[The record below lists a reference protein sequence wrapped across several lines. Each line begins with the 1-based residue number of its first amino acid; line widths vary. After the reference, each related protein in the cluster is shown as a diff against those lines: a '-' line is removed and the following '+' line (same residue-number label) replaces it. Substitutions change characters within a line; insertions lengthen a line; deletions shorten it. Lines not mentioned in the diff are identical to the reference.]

1 MKLNKLYESILAF
14 AGIHVDDKGYAY
26 TLYKTHRE
34 PFHVKGMPLALPY
47 TENLKNF
54 QPGEMIIFHPLSENI
69 AQGESEI
76 IEKLRYAINIKLNY
90 TFGLIAQSLLLI
102 VHNVAMH
109 KKLSPDQTDLVIDLS
124 SVDQT
129 SMEKFTSLMLAS
141 IKSSPDSCFL
151 NLFLKRGARVFDKKY
166 SRAGIV
172 NFNLYN
178 ELKEDKETVAGVKL
192 RAKDRE
198 LFLQLYR
205 YIFPNIDKAQS
216 YDYGSESHTAP
227 FLDAL
232 MKTALNLAGRF
243 NDLLELFSNEI
254 DMADQLVFDADW
266 VSYFDNLDAL
276 LPEIRR
282 IPMQQGNEGRLADAP
297 AAAPQAL
304 QTPAGP
310 VTYVPPAYPSPVQN
324 EPMVSRPSAQAPTQG
339 QSGLVKSANG
349 ALDFTANVIQK
360 QAARGYGVQPQY
372 APPPFQ
378 NQAAMPQQGY
388 PNPGYPPVGFQQPGA
403 YPPPMNPAYQAPGA
417 YPPPGY
423 PQQGFPQ
430 QGYPQQGFPQQQYIP
445 PNPTFMPPNPVVA
458 QQMGFAPS
466 NGFANVYATQGGYP
480 PQMQYNPAMMQQGWN
495 QQPAYNPMQQP
506 AALR

>member
-1 MKLNKLYESILAF
+1 MKLNILYEAILAF
-14 AGIHVDDKGYAY
+14 AGIHVDDKGFAY

-34 PFHVKGMPLALPY
+34 PFQVKGLPLALPY

-54 QPGEMIIFHPLSENI
+54 QPGEMVIFHPLSENI

-90 TFGLIAQSLLLI
+90 TFGLMAQSLLLI
-102 VHNVAMH
+102 VHNVASH
-109 KKLSPDQTDLVIDLS
+109 KKLTPDQTDLVIDLN

-141 IKSSPDSCFL
+141 IKSAPDSCFL
-151 NLFLKRGARVFDKKY
+151 NIFLKRGARVHDKKY

-192 RAKDRE
+192 RSKDKE

-232 MKTALNLAGRF
+232 MKTGLNIAGRF
-243 NDLLELFSNEI
+243 NDLLELFENEI
-254 DMADQLVFDADW
+254 DSADQLVFNADW
-266 VSYFDNLDAL
+266 VSDFDNLDAL

-282 IPMQQGNEGRLADAP
+282 IPMQQGNEGRMAESPAP
-297 AAAPQAL
+297 VSQAL
-304 QTPAGP
+304 QTPTGP
-310 VTYVPPAYPSPVQN
+310 VAYTPPAYPSPVQT
-324 EPMVSRPSAQAPTQG
+324 EQMPSRPSAQAPTQG
-339 QSGLVKSANG
+339 PSGPLKTENG
-349 ALDFTANVIQK
+349 GIDFTANMIQK
-360 QAARGYGVQPQY
+360 QGQRGYGAPQF
-372 APPPFQ
+372 APPAFQ
-378 NQAAMPQQGY
+378 NPAAMPQQGY
-388 PNPGYPPVGFQQPGA
+388 PQQGFPQQGYPQQGFQQPGA
-403 YPPPMNPAYQAPGA
+403 YPPPMNPAYQSPGA
-417 YPPPGY
+417 YPPAGY
-423 PQQGFPQ
+423 PQPGFQ
-430 QGYPQQGFPQQQYIP
+430 QPYIP
-445 PNPTFMPPNPVVA
+445 PNPTFMPPNPMVA

-466 NGFANVYATQGGYP
+466 NGFANVYGNQGGYP
-480 PQMQYNPAMMQQGWN
+480 AAQGPYNPAVMQQGWN
-495 QQPAYNPMQQP
+495 SQQQAYFNPMQQQ
-506 AALR
+506 AAIVR